1 MNKFY
6 LISLFT
12 ILGGFTFAQEI
23 PEAEKCWSHKAIQY
37 QESLHP
43 GYAAHVDEQF
53 EIAKHTPLSKSN
65 DTYTIPVVFH
75 VVYNTSEQN
84 LEDSI
89 ILNQLQILKNDYQRK
104 NADTIN
110 MRSDFDIVKGNP
122 NINFILA
129 QIDPDGNPTTGITR
143 TETSLETFAGFN
155 FMEDLERVKQSSQ
168 GGIDPW
174 DQDRYLNI
182 WICNMEFFGI
192 TALLGYATPPDDL
205 PNWPPG
211 SNQGLIDGVVVQYQT
226 VGNNNPNT
234 VDMGD
239 GPMNMMGRTLTHEVG
254 HYLGLRHIWGDGDC
268 NEEDGI
274 DDTPNAEDQS
284 NFDCIATKNTC
295 VDNIQ
300 GIDLPDMIENYMDYS
315 AEDCQNT
322 FTQGQVD
329 LMRGVLENQRID
341 LVQDNP
347 ASVSDFSI
355 EAQLYPNPVTSSL
368 TVKIEQGKADFY
380 EVLSLQGKQIMNS
393 SMNASNITIDVE
405 SLTKGMYIL
414 KLYNNNSTVS
424 TQKFIKN

>member
-1 MNKFY
+1 MKKFY
-6 LISLFT
+6 LISLFI

-23 PEAEKCWSHKAIQY
+23 PEAEKCWSHKAIEY

-75 VVYNTSEQN
+75 VVYNTSDQN

-129 QIDPDGNPTTGITR
+129 QIDPDGNPTSGITR

-155 FMEDLERVKQSSQ
+155 FIEDLERVKQSSQ

-239 GPMNMMGRTLTHEVG
+239 GPINMMGRTLTHEVG

-284 NFDCIATKNTC
+284 NFDCITTKNTC

-355 EAQLYPNPVTSSL
+355 EAKLYPNPVTSSL

-380 EVLSLQGKQIMNS
+380 EVMSLQGKQIMNS
-393 SMNASNITIDVE
+393 SMNASNITIYVE